1 LENVIPIQCSQT
13 VPKTVSQEVTATPP
27 STIKTDSK
35 RKTVSQTKKSKSF
48 DSSKICR
55 SNRIAFGA
63 GVKPVID
70 ATVYSISDS
79 DGTVS
84 DTPKTMSSPQ
94 IKTYSRKNS
103 LSKAKTKP
111 SENSESSGEE
121 DVPIQQPSS
130 LIHKSCLINFEN
142 FSRNKPVLPGRVYNF
157 DDLINTDHDL
167 TKFTNPLGWT
177 HLFNIRETHYP
188 YLIKA
193 FYFNVVISSEKS
205 YIVSEL
211 KGKKIKVTEQL
222 LGSLLNLPL
231 SGHKLFGP
239 SWFKMAGL
247 DKKDL
252 MSEMFELGT
261 TLKKFPPSSQLKHE
275 FKMLH
280 NMCLHSIFPRKGS
293 KDKVTKNDMMMMYHL
308 F

>member
-1 LENVIPIQCSQT
+1 
-13 VPKTVSQEVTATPP
+13 
-27 STIKTDSK
+27 
-35 RKTVSQTKKSKSF
+35 
-48 DSSKICR
+48 
-55 SNRIAFGA
+55 
-63 GVKPVID
+63 
-70 ATVYSISDS
+70 
-79 DGTVS
+79 
-84 DTPKTMSSPQ
+84 MSSPQ

-130 LIHKSCLINFEN
+130 LIHKSCLINFKN

-293 KDKVTKNDMMMMYHL
+293 KDKVTKNDMMMMYHMFKEL
-308 F
+308 S